1 MAYQF
6 QHSVEVGV
14 SQEAAWRFWTNVE
27 NWTLDVAIEWVKLD
41 GFFQAGVQGTTKTR
55 GADLV
60 QWEIAE
66 VSEGESAVIEIPMP
80 EAAARFVWKFE
91 ELAEER
97 TRLTQ
102 QITLSGEQVD
112 MYVAQMGEGFEQG
125 VRQGMEKLSKEMER
139 PAWLKRSVRHFQYVY
154 AI

>member
-1 MAYQF
+1 MRVWCPA
-6 QHSVEVGV
+6 
-14 SQEAAWRFWTNVE
+14 
-27 NWTLDVAIEWVKLD
+27 LD
-41 GFFQAGVQGTTKTR
+41 GVFHAGAQGTTKTR

-80 EAAARFVWKFE
+80 GATARFAWKFE

-102 QITLSGEQVD
+102 QIRLSGDQAD
-112 MYVAQMGEGFEQG
+112 MYAAQMGEGFEQG
-125 VRQGMEKLSKEMER
+125 IREGMEKLSKEMER
-139 PAWLKRSVRHFQYVY
+139 SANGS
-154 AI
+154 

>member
-66 VSEGESAVIEIPMP
+66 VSKGESAVIEYRCRKRRRASFGSSKSWP
-80 EAAARFVWKFE
+80 KS
-91 ELAEER
+91 ER
-97 TRLTQ
+97 
-102 QITLSGEQVD
+102 G
-112 MYVAQMGEGFEQG
+112 
-125 VRQGMEKLSKEMER
+125 
-139 PAWLKRSVRHFQYVY
+139 
-154 AI
+154 

>member
-1 MAYQF
+1 MANQF

-14 SQEAAWRFWTNVE
+14 SQEAAWSFWTNVG
-27 NWTLDVAIEWVKLD
+27 NWTLDAAIEWILLD
-41 GFFQAGVQGTTKTR
+41 GLFQAGAQGTTKTR

-66 VSEGESAVIEIPMP
+66 MSEGERAVIEIPMP
-80 EAAARFVWKFE
+80 GATARFAWKFE

-102 QITLSGEQVD
+102 QITLSGDQAE
-112 MYVAQMGEGFEQG
+112 MYAAQMGEGFEPG
-125 VRQGMEKLSKEMER
+125 HPGGDGEAV
-139 PAWLKRSVRHFQYVY
+139 
-154 AI
+154 